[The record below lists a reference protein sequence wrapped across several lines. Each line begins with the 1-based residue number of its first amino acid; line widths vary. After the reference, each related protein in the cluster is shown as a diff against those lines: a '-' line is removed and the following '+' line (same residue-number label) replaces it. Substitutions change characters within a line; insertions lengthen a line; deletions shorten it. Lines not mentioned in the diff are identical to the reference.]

1 MMRDPSLQFRRRRLY
16 LVTFSETDPTTKETT
31 HYVLELQ
38 AQDRE
43 DAMAIFEE
51 RVDLPVKKLFDLG
64 FA

>member
-1 MMRDPSLQFRRRRLY
+1 MQEQSLQFRRRRTY
-16 LVTFSETDPTTKETT
+16 LATFSELDPITNETT

-51 RVDLPVKKLFDLG
+51 RVNIPIKKLFDLG
-64 FA
+64 IA